1 MRIGVKLSTRG
12 QESASLTGERYT
24 GAVNIVEWRS
34 EESALAQVKA
44 WCDLTGVPG
53 VLQARF
59 VASGDGG
66 GLPWRAL
73 EPWTRTRAVT
83 VAEIESDLGAPGL
96 DVALCS
102 DFVYLRRGVELQMG
116 SGEPTAGLLWALG
129 RAGRA
134 ALARGLLGGDLT
146 MGGDEAVRY
155 GLVQRVLEPGESPII
170 GRDTSL
176 TALTTA
182 RDLMRTSVEARPA
195 LELAAFKLL
204 FSAGDPGEGAR
215 AFFERRPAKFAE

>member
-1 MRIGVKLSTRG
+1 MK
-12 QESASLTGERYT
+12 
-24 GAVNIVEWRS
+24 IVEWRP

-44 WCDLTGVPG
+44 WCDLAGGTG

-59 VASGDGG
+59 VAPGDGEG
-66 GLPWRAL
+66 VGLPWGAL

-83 VAEIESDLGAPGL
+83 VAEIGSDLGAPGL

-102 DFVYLRRGVELQMG
+102 DFVYLRRGAELQMG

-134 ALARGLLGGDLT
+134 ALARGLLGRDMT
-146 MGGDEAVRY
+146 MGGDEAVRC
-155 GLVQRVLEPGESPII
+155 GLVQRVLEAGESPIV
-170 GRDTSL
+170 GRDTSP

-182 RDLMRTSVEARPA
+182 RDLMRNSVEARPA

-204 FSAGDPGEGAR
+204 FSSGDPGEGAR
-215 AFFERRPAKFAE
+215 AFLERRPARFAD